1 LVDAS
6 DEALVL
12 QIVQHFF
19 PRWND
24 ELNNAALGVTGLE
37 DEQVDAWE
45 DDGSTST
52 GRPSLLA
59 RGAQRGQVK
68 TLSKTRADFMS
79 WHSKVLLARAS
90 PYCEEWDEWLRTRA
104 LVLETSQEK
113 AMENAVVCGDQ
124 SAVEGQ
130 PRQNTMFDMMLNSME
145 SYPVEEV

>member
-1 LVDAS
+1 MVDAS

-37 DEQVDAWE
+37 DEQVDACE

-79 WHSKVLLARAS
+79 WHS
-90 PYCEEWDEWLRTRA
+90 
-104 LVLETSQEK
+104 
-113 AMENAVVCGDQ
+113 
-124 SAVEGQ
+124 
-130 PRQNTMFDMMLNSME
+130 
-145 SYPVEEV
+145 